1 METTDE
7 LLTEHEA
14 AAILK
19 FSVSTLRKDR
29 WQKHLKI
36 PVIFLG
42 KSVRYTKNQ
51 LMQWALNMPTQKVD
65 ISTSMTDKKRGRP
78 TKASILARN

>member
-1 METTDE
+1 MIDE

-19 FSVSTLRKDR
+19 LSVSTLRKDR
-29 WQKHLKI
+29 WQQHLKI

-51 LMQWALNMPTQKVD
+51 LMQWALNMPTQKVGT
-65 ISTSMTDKKRGRP
+65 STSTTDKKRGRP
-78 TKASILARN
+78 TKTSILGRS